1 MNMQSPKSNKLNNIE
16 AANRLRHGS
25 PQFKAVLRQRCRK
38 QMQERRDKLFNARRI
53 GLDDKDECIE
63 NTLTEIVR
71 REFSNMSS
79 MLNESSDSLA
89 EMMTW
94 PDNQEELMSI
104 EEQMIKDEEEWI
116 IEEFNR
122 MHQYEMDMMDKYLEE
137 IMKNE
142 LVCPMCEKGTITQL
156 NDFFVCPKCQL
167 SLPAKVT
174 MDDFYQRVKNHSVDH
189 AESCNLKPCFMVI
202 PEQNSY
208 SLYMG
213 CEPCS
218 YFGLIL

>member
-71 REFSNMSS
+71 REF
-79 MLNESSDSLA
+79 
-89 EMMTW
+89 
-94 PDNQEELMSI
+94 
-104 EEQMIKDEEEWI
+104 KEWI